1 MKDQELDKLFSD
13 GLKDQ
18 EITPPASVWQGI
30 ENNLEAEKIVPLK
43 KKNNL
48 QVWFIAASVLLA
60 LGISSKLF
68 LFQEN
73 EDSAQPSN
81 IAEHKPAIIPEEP
94 IESQQEQASAEISK
108 VESNSE
114 ASNTVKP
121 QNQIAS
127 SKTPI
132 QVKSDIEGNIKTVD
146 PEKTSSKKDEP
157 NLVLTPMEEMKVLSN
172 IQLEEVD
179 QEKQVEMAAA
189 EVAPIQPLVNI
200 IEQEELMYAEA
211 KKQPKK
217 KQTILTNILNTLS
230 ENLNPSNKPV
240 KFNSDEEGTITVDL
254 FNSIAKTRR

>member
-30 ENNLEAEKIVPLK
+30 ENNLDAEKIVPLK

-60 LGISSKLF
+60 LGIGSKLF
-68 LFQEN
+68 LFQED
-73 EDSAQPSN
+73 EGVAQPTL
-81 IAEHKPAIIPEEP
+81 IAEHKSAISPEGP
-94 IESQQEQASAEISK
+94 KESQQEQASSEIIKEKVISEVSK
-108 VESNSE
+108 TVE
-114 ASNTVKP
+114 P
-121 QNQIAS
+121 LNQIAS
-127 SKTPI
+127 SKATI
-132 QVKSDIEGNIKTVD
+132 QIKTRTEGNIKAV
-146 PEKTSSKKDEP
+146 EESKVPSMKDEST
-157 NLVLTPMEEMKVLSN
+157 LVLAPMEEMKVLSN
-172 IQLEEVD
+172 IHLEEVE
-179 QEKQVEMAAA
+179 QEKQVEMASV

-200 IEQEELMYAEA
+200 IEQEELMYAET
-211 KKQPKK
+211 KKQTKK

-230 ENLNPSNKPV
+230 ENLNPSSKAV